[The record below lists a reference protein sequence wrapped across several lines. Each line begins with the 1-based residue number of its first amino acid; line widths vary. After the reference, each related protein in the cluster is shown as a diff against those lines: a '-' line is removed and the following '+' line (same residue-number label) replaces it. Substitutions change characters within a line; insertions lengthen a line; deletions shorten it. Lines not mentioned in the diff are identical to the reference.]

1 MIDETKLI
9 EDIKERQAEHKKVM
23 ADLIGEHP
31 KMKDLIEFMTGQEL
45 LELDKVLEII
55 KKQPQ
60 SFNVEEIV
68 KELEELCSAA
78 FQFGAEM
85 YKDEFKIVDE
95 LHYGM
100 FLAYDRAIEIIRNGG
115 VNDGARK

>member
-1 MIDETKLI
+1 MSIMIDETKLI
-9 EDIKERQAEHKKVM
+9 EDIKERQSEHKKVM
-23 ADLIGEHP
+23 ADLIDEHP

-45 LELDKVLEII
+45 LELDNVLEII

-68 KELEELCSAA
+68 KELEELRSAA

-85 YKDEFKIVDE
+85 NYKDEFKIVDE

-100 FLAYDRAIEIIRNGG
+100 FLAYGRAIEIIKEFG
-115 VNDGARK
+115 VK